1 MPDLQSELDKR
12 VSAFAADIAALV
24 REAALEAAQQAFKA
38 NLNGSTATK
47 SRSSTKPTR
56 SRSGRRSPAELEKI
70 ASKLEAYIKGNPGQR
85 IEQIGKGL
93 GMPTRELTRPVAKLL
108 ASKTIKKRGD
118 RRATKYYPGAGGGG
132 VKRKRAKA

>member
-1 MPDLQSELDKR
+1 MPDLKSEIDQR
-12 VSAFAADIAALV
+12 VAAFAADIAALV

-56 SRSGRRSPAELEKI
+56 SRGGRRSPAELANI
-70 ASKLEAYIKGNPGQR
+70 AGNLEAYIAANPGER

-93 GMPTRELTRPVAKLL
+93 GLPTKELTRPVTKLL
-108 ASKTIKKRGD
+108 ASKAIRKRGD
-118 RRATKYYPGAGGGG
+118 RRATRYYPGAGGGS
-132 VKRKRAKA
+132 KRKRAKE